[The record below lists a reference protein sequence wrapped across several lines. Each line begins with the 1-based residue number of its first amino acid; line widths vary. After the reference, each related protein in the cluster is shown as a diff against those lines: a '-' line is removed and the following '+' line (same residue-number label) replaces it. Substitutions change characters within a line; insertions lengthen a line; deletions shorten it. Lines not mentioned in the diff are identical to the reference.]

1 MIPTG
6 GPGPGSSLS
15 LSWIIC
21 IQGEPLYSV
30 QPGRIGLAHAFQTK
44 KEEKEQVY
52 GPVSAVPYGIHTAFV
67 VDPDWQMPLRLQ
79 RQCESSRTSPYV
91 KE

>member
-15 LSWIIC
+15 LSRIIC

-44 KEEKEQVY
+44 KEEKEQC
-52 GPVSAVPYGIHTAFV
+52 HTAFIRHSLWIQIGKYPS
-67 VDPDWQMPLRLQ
+67 DSKDSASHLGPLLM
-79 RQCESSRTSPYV
+79 
-91 KE
+91 